1 MYVLEQCRGLN
12 GEIPLLVMHYRLTS
26 NSNVFCVST
35 IVENSP
41 NGNFLFAFNFARNSS
56 KLLEKTCQITTF
68 LSSAHIASSFQEFTK
83 IEIKK

>member
-26 NSNVFCVST
+26 NSNVFCLST

-56 KLLEKTCQITTF
+56 KLLERTYQITTIFNF
-68 LSSAHIASSFQEFTK
+68 LPP
-83 IEIKK
+83 